1 MVPPAPATVS
11 ITTVWPSGTRIA
23 SAITRAVVSVEPPG
37 GNGEISVTGRVG
49 NDCAA
54 AMPNHAAAATL
65 AISLDHFLFLPMKP
79 KVYGIRN
86 CDTMKKAFAW
96 LDERKVAYDFHDYKK
111 EGIGAP
117 KLKEW
122 AARTGWERLA
132 NTRGPTWR
140 KIPDAQTAGL
150 TEARAL
156 ALLAQNP
163 SAIRRPIVE
172 QGTKLLVGFDPA
184 EFDAAF

>member
-1 MVPPAPATVS
+1 
-11 ITTVWPSGTRIA
+11 
-23 SAITRAVVSVEPPG
+23 
-37 GNGEISVTGRVG
+37 
-49 NDCAA
+49 
-54 AMPNHAAAATL
+54 
-65 AISLDHFLFLPMKP
+65 MKP

-96 LDERKVAYDFHDYKK
+96 LEQRSVDYDFHDYKK
-111 EGIGAP
+111 EGIAAA

-122 AARTGWERLA
+122 AARTGWEKLA

-140 KIPDAQTAGL
+140 KIPDAQKANL
-150 TEARAL
+150 NESRAL
-156 ALLAQNP
+156 ALLQQNP

-172 QGTKLLVGFDPA
+172 QGAKLLVGFDPA